1 MTEIKSAGLMIC
13 ILMVLMAYLKQAIP
27 RGKTTYL
34 MKAIISIFILLSV
47 VQGVVRFDF
56 DALNK
61 SFESSYTRNEEV
73 WKKTAEMVSAG
84 LKNEFEMF
92 LQDQK
97 INARVLGVHVEGNQ
111 DGFQIKKV
119 IVSGTEAETAKK
131 LLAGRYQIGIAY
143 VEVQNE

>member
-1 MTEIKSAGLMIC
+1 MTEIKSAGLTVC

-34 MKAIISIFILLSV
+34 MKAIISVFILLSV
-47 VQGVVRFDF
+47 VQGVMRFDF
-56 DALNK
+56 DTLKN
-61 SFESSYTRNEEV
+61 SFDGSYARNEEV
-73 WKKTAEMVSAG
+73 WEKTAEMVSAG

-92 LQDQK
+92 LQKQK
-97 INARVLGVHVEGNQ
+97 INARVLNVYVEGNQ
-111 DGFQIKKV
+111 DGFHIKKV
-119 IVSGTEAETAKK
+119 IVSGAEAETAKK